1 MKFLFG
7 YLVDLYVPLMPQDRA
22 AWALGLRALPLDL
35 AVYFMAIL
43 PVD

>member
-1 MKFLFG
+1 MKLPFG
-7 YLVDLYVPLMPQDRA
+7 YLVALCIPLMPQGRA